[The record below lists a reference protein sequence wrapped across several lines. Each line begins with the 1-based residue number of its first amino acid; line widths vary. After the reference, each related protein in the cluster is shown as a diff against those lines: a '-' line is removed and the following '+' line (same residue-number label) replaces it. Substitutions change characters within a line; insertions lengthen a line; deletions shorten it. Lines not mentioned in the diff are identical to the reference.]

1 MNTHSMRRSGGG
13 LTGHPS
19 DHSNTYETLLT
30 NPHSST
36 SNEDTGAIVI
46 RQDDSQE
53 FVTTDNSLDFSRVAV
68 LFVLQEKGLD
78 DAQNAQSKLQIF
90 FTKVTQAQN
99 SREQQITKDEARNIT
114 LNGDIT
120 VSLVDLTIDMG
131 SGKIL
136 GRSSGNG

>member
-1 MNTHSMRRSGGG
+1 MRRSGGG

-19 DHSNTYETLLT
+19 DHSNTYEPLLT

-120 VSLVDLTIDMG
+120 VNLVDLTIDMG

-136 GRSSGNG
+136 GGSSGNG